1 MHIQTHTYLRQLV
14 AGIKAPALLELRIGA
29 QVCGVMYILVRV
41 RHVIG
46 RSIHCSAWGGDSVW
60 SKSPVCDRV
69 VQVEAVVCDS

>member
-1 MHIQTHTYLRQLV
+1 M
-14 AGIKAPALLELRIGA
+14 
-29 QVCGVMYILVRV
+29 MYILVDV

-69 VQVEAVVCDS
+69 VQVEAHCH